1 MAEDDKYV
9 LRHEWV
15 DSNGKIYE
23 RINTDK
29 IEYNKQF
36 SELNSKID
44 RQTDIA
50 ERQLDSQ
57 ERQEKHSE
65 KQEKH
70 SEKLSET
77 MNKFADD
84 FVKVKNKVEKHQ
96 EQILSFQGIIKEKE
110 KGSIQIMVAFIALIP
125 AVLAGAYKIAQM
137 FF

>member
-1 MAEDDKYV
+1 MTEESKYV

-36 SELNSKID
+36 SDLNNKID

-65 KQEKH
+65 K
-70 SEKLSET
+70 LSET

-84 FVKVKNKVEKHQ
+84 FIKVKNKVEKHQ
-96 EQILSFQGIIKEKE
+96 EQILNFKGIIEEKQ
-110 KGSIQIMVAFIALIP
+110 KGNVHLTGIIIGGIFSVIVAAI
-125 AVLAGAYKIAQM
+125 GAAKL

>member
-1 MAEDDKYV
+1 MTEENKYV

-23 RINTDK
+23 RMNNDK

-36 SELNSKID
+36 SELNNKID

-65 KQEKH
+65 K
-70 SEKLSET
+70 LSET
-77 MNKFADD
+77 MDRFADD
-84 FVKVKNKVEKHQ
+84 FIEVKNKVEKHA
-96 EQILSFQGIIKEKE
+96 EKILSFEGVIEAKQ
-110 KGSIQIMVAFIALIP
+110 KGNVQITVAFIMLVP
-125 AVLAGAYKIAQM
+125 AVLGGAYKIAQL

>member
-1 MAEDDKYV
+1 MTEESKYV

-36 SELNSKID
+36 SDLNNKID

-65 KQEKH
+65 N
-70 SEKLSET
+70 LSET

-84 FVKVKNKVEKHQ
+84 FIKVKNKVEKHQ
-96 EQILSFQGIIKEKE
+96 EQILNFKGIIEEKQ
-110 KGSIQIMVAFIALIP
+110 KGNVHLTGIIIGGIFSVIVAAI
-125 AVLAGAYKIAQM
+125 GAAKL

>member
-15 DSNGKIYE
+15 DGNGKIYE
-23 RINTDK
+23 RMNNDK

-70 SEKLSET
+70 AENLSET

-84 FVKVKNKVEKHQ
+84 FIKVKNKVEKHQ
-96 EQILSFQGIIKEKE
+96 EQILSFQGIIKEKQ
-110 KGSIQIMVAFIALIP
+110 KFNLQIVLAFIALIP
-125 AVLAGAYKIAQM
+125 SVLAAAYKIAQLL
-137 FF
+137 F

>member
-1 MAEDDKYV
+1 MTEENKYV

-23 RINTDK
+23 RMNKDK

-36 SELNSKID
+36 SELNNKID

-57 ERQEKHSE
+57 ERLEKHSE
-65 KQEKH
+65 KQEMH
-70 SEKLSET
+70 AEKLSET
-77 MNKFADD
+77 MDKFAND
-84 FVKVKNKVEKHQ
+84 FIEVKNKVEKHG
-96 EQILSFQGIIKEKE
+96 EKILSFEGVIEAKQ
-110 KGSIQIMVAFIALIP
+110 KGNVQITVAFIMLIP
-125 AVLAGAYKIAQM
+125 AVLGGAYKLAQL

>member
-1 MAEDDKYV
+1 MTEESKYV

-70 SEKLSET
+70 AEKLSET

-96 EQILSFQGIIKEKE
+96 EQILNFKGIIEEKQ
-110 KGSIQIMVAFIALIP
+110 KGNVHLTGIIIGGIFSVIVAAI
-125 AVLAGAYKIAQM
+125 GAAQL

>member
-1 MAEDDKYV
+1 MTEESKYV

-23 RINTDK
+23 RMNTDK

-36 SELNSKID
+36 SDLNNKID

-65 KQEKH
+65 N
-70 SEKLSET
+70 LSKT

-84 FVKVKNKVEKHQ
+84 FIKVKNKVEKHH
-96 EQILSFQGIIKEKE
+96 EQILNFKGIIEEKQ
-110 KGSIQIMVAFIALIP
+110 KGNVHLTGIIVGGIFSVIVAAI
-125 AVLAGAYKIAQM
+125 GAAQL